1 MLNRDSDLGFSNHY
15 PLGSTALKPQPGGP
29 GQGLFFVWSLN
40 SWSIHCS
47 PVTPHMKRCQP
58 SVKDWRTALTWT
70 KTEQTQDY
78 SNTTAHWHNW
88 LWELAG
94 GLTAGQIP
102 VHPIVVANEWS
113 CSPFQCLT
121 SCSVPQSA
129 LRSEQQKEDINK
141 TALKGG
147 QQSANK
153 EPTSASWGFPLLYY
167 RSPSLFNYSIWFK
180 RSRIKA
186 LKYSY
191 VFRPC
196 NLTTF

>member
-1 MLNRDSDLGFSNHY
+1 MLSRDSDLGFSNHY

-58 SVKDWRTALTWT
+58 SVKDWRTTITWT

-88 LWELAG
+88 LWEPAG

-147 QQSANK
+147 SKVQIKSPRPRHEDSPFYIIALPRFLIIVFGLSGAESKPLNIATFSA
-153 EPTSASWGFPLLYY
+153 PA
-167 RSPSLFNYSIWFK
+167 I
-180 RSRIKA
+180 
-186 LKYSY
+186 
-191 VFRPC
+191 
-196 NLTTF
+196 